1 MSDEFQVNVDSR
13 QGTALSPL
21 LFILVMELI
30 SRKKMYTDDRA
41 MVAESKQELQGG
53 HILPET
59 GINFN

>member
-30 SRKKMYTDDRA
+30 RKKKMYTDDRA
-41 MVAESKQELQGG
+41 MVAEGKQELQGG
-53 HILPET
+53 HILPAT